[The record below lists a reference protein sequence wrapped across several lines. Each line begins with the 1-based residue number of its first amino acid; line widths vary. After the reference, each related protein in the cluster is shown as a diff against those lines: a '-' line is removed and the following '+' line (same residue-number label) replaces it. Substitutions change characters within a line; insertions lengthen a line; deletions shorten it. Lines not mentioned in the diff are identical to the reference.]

1 MRVTQILLPL
11 LAALATGA
19 CARQQASYYV
29 IDPATQQPVAVAQGY
44 ALPARPQYAQ
54 EQYQQAPAPSGNR
67 GLFSSP
73 QIAATSYAPAPYGQQ
88 VYLPPVAQPQQ
99 PPSGRGLFNTFAESR
114 ATPLYPQ
121 TAYAQQGYA
130 PAPAAQPV
138 YAPQTYTQPG
148 YAPRGQAGQPAAPQY
163 RPQQYGTGGPYIA
176 AAQSNPFAQARW
188 Y

>member
-29 IDPATQQPVAVAQGY
+29 IDPATQQPVAGAQGY

-54 EQYQQAPAPSGNR
+54 TQYRQAPVPSGDR
-67 GLFSSP
+67 GLFSSQ
-73 QIAATSYAPAPYGQQ
+73 QIAAASFAQVPNGQPAYQPSA
-88 VYLPPVAQPQQ
+88 AQPQQ
-99 PPSGRGLFNTFAESR
+99 PPSGRGLFNTFAENR

-138 YAPQTYTQPG
+138 YVPQSYTQRG
-148 YAPRGQAGQPAAPQY
+148 YAPQHYASRPAPPQY
-163 RPQQYGTGGPYIA
+163 QPPQYGVGGPYIA
-176 AAQSNPFAQARW
+176 AAQGNPFAQARW